1 MATTKVSVE
10 VQDEEKANSV
20 SQGSDATLDGAAPPR
35 KVHGVLWLLVVVAI
49 LSSMFIYSLDGTIV
63 ADLVPSIVND
73 FDSVPLLPWLSVGFM
88 VGSIVT
94 VLPLGKL
101 YGKYNAKW
109 LYVISVVFFLAASA
123 LCGGAPNMS
132 AMIVGRVFLG
142 MAGNG
147 IYFGILTLLSVT
159 TSDKERPAYLSLVG
173 FVWGVG
179 TVLGPVVG
187 GAFDKFNW
195 RWAFYINLI
204 IGGVFA
210 PVYLFLVPSFDPQP
224 SAISLRER
232 GRHFDLV
239 GAALSI
245 GSILSLV
252 MAINF
257 GGTLYAW
264 NGGQTI
270 ALFTVSGVL
279 FIAFAIQQRFA
290 WLTTTSERMFP
301 VHLLKIKE
309 ANLLFVAAAGCN
321 AAGFIPIYYIP
332 VYFQFTRGDTALEA
346 AVRLLPLI
354 IVLSAAIMANGFLM
368 SKLGYYQ
375 PWYLVGGA
383 LALAG
388 NVLLSRIDPTTS
400 TAKIYGYEIL
410 VAVGSGVFIQAGYAT
425 IQTVVQAADTAYA
438 IAFMMLAQFIGIVF
452 GLSIG
457 GAIFI
462 NEALKALRVI
472 LPNIPEQQ
480 LKQVISGTSSATIT
494 SLPAN
499 VQAQTLNAIVM
510 SLRKI
515 FIPAYAA
522 AAVALVVSIF
532 IKRHR
537 AFHSAR
543 GSK

>member
-1 MATTKVSVE
+1 MAPADHSINVE
-10 VQDEEKANSV
+10 DEEKAQSV
-20 SQGSDATLDGAAPPR
+20 SQESDQPADAAPR
-35 KVHGVLWLLVVVAI
+35 KLHGISWLLVVVAI
-49 LSSMFIYSLDGTIV
+49 LFSMFIYSLDGTIV
-63 ADLVPSIVND
+63 ADLVPSIVNE
-73 FDSVPLLPWLSVGFM
+73 FDSVPLLPWLAVGFM

-109 LYVISVVFFLAASA
+109 LYVISVILFLASSA
-123 LCGGAPNMS
+123 LCGAAPNMN

-147 IYFGILTLLSVT
+147 IYFGILTLLSVN
-159 TSDKERPAYLSLVG
+159 TSDQERPAYLSLVG
-173 FVWGVG
+173 FVWGIG

-187 GAFDKFNW
+187 GAFDKVNW

-204 IGGVFA
+204 IGGVFS
-210 PVYLFLVPSFDPQP
+210 PIYLFLVPSYDPQP
-224 SAISLRER
+224 KDVSKR
-232 GRHFDLV
+232 GRGQNFDVV
-239 GAALSI
+239 GAVLSI
-245 GSILSLV
+245 GSILCLV

-257 GGTLYAW
+257 GGTLYNW
-264 NGGQTI
+264 NSGRII
-270 ALFTVSGVL
+270 ALFILAGVL
-279 FIAFAIQQRFA
+279 LVAFAIQQWFA
-290 WLTTTSERMFP
+290 WLTTPSDRMFP

-321 AAGFIPIYYIP
+321 AAGFLPVYYIP
-332 VYFQFTRGDTALEA
+332 VYFQFTRGDTALDA

-354 IVLSAAIMANGFLM
+354 ILLSATIIVNGYLM

-375 PWYLVGGA
+375 PWYLIGGA

-388 NVLLSRIDPTTS
+388 NAALSRIEPNTS
-400 TAKIYGYEIL
+400 TAKIYGYEVLI
-410 VAVGSGVFIQAGYAT
+410 AIGSGAFIQAGYAT

-462 NEALKALRVI
+462 NQALKALRVI
-472 LPNIPEQQ
+472 LPTAPESD
-480 LKQVISGTSSATIT
+480 LRRVISGTSSGILDQYSPELRARALT
-494 SLPAN
+494 
-499 VQAQTLNAIVM
+499 AIVH
-510 SLRKI
+510 SLRQL
-515 FIPAYAA
+515 FIPAYTA

-532 IKRHR
+532 IKRNK
-537 AFHSAR
+537 AFHTAR
-543 GSK
+543 GSN